1 MAATTEA
8 ETHAHSDDTPDTPDT
23 DPTPTTAPVP
33 AGSGRRLRLPGGVR
47 RAFALVVAAHPR
59 QLVVTAAAVAL
70 AAFVGGRPMSEVGLV
85 ALTVGLGQAI
95 LGWHNDIVDR
105 DADRAAGRTGKPL
118 ATGVLEPG
126 SVWFAIACATL
137 ALVPV
142 AVANGLVAAAAYL
155 VGLGIALVGNL
166 VLRGGVL
173 SWLPWALSFAT
184 YPVFLSY
191 GGLGGQHQGEPPVV
205 EMVVLA
211 ALLGVCVHVLR
222 ALPGLVQDNRDGR
235 RHLALRVAVRTGA
248 TRLLLLTSV
257 ATAAVLVGIAIT
269 AGTVGLTR

>member
-1 MAATTEA
+1 MAATTADEA
-8 ETHAHSDDTPDTPDT
+8 ETTPDSTPEDLT
-23 DPTPTTAPVP
+23 DGSPDAPP
-33 AGSGRRLRLPGGVR
+33 AAKARRLRVPAGVR
-47 RAFALVVAAHPR
+47 RAIALVVASHPK
-59 QLVVTAAAVAL
+59 QLVLTAGALAL
-70 AAFVGGRPMSEVGLV
+70 AAFVAGRPMAEVGLV
-85 ALTVGLGQAI
+85 ALTVALGQAI

-105 DADRAAGRTGKPL
+105 ATDEAAGRTDKPL

-126 SVWFAIACATL
+126 TAWFAIACATL
-137 ALVPV
+137 ALLPV
-142 AVANGLVAAAAYL
+142 VVANGLVAAAAYV
-155 VGLGIALVGNL
+155 VGLVVALLGNL

-173 SWLPWALSFAT
+173 SWLPWAVSFAT

-191 GGLGGQHQGEPPVV
+191 GGLGGQHQGEAPVV

-235 RHLALRVAVRTGA
+235 RHLALRVAIRTGA
-248 TRLLLLTSV
+248 TRLMLLTGV
-257 ATAAVLVGIAIT
+257 ATVAVLAGIAVT

>member
-8 ETHAHSDDTPDTPDT
+8 ETHERSDDTPDDDSTPAA
-23 DPTPTTAPVP
+23 APETG
-33 AGSGRRLRLPGGVR
+33 AGRRRLRLPGGVR
-47 RAFALVVAAHPR
+47 RALALVVAAHPR
-59 QLVVTAAAVAL
+59 QLVVTAGAVAL

-85 ALTVGLGQAI
+85 ALTVALGQAI

-105 DADRAAGRTGKPL
+105 QVDTAAGRTDKPL

-126 SVWFAIACATL
+126 TVWFAIATATL

-142 AVANGLVAAAAYL
+142 AVANGLVAAAAYV

-205 EMVVLA
+205 EMVALA

-235 RHLALRVAVRTGA
+235 RHLPLRVAVRTGA
-248 TRLLLLTSV
+248 TRLLLLASV
-257 ATAAVLVGIAIT
+257 ATAAVLAGIAIT
-269 AGTVGLTR
+269 AATVGLTR

>member
-8 ETHAHSDDTPDTPDT
+8 ETHAHSDDTPDTTDT
-23 DPTPTTAPVP
+23 DATPAAAP
-33 AGSGRRLRLPGGVR
+33 AGRRLRLPRGVR
-47 RAFALVVAAHPR
+47 RALAVVVAAHPR
-59 QLVVTAAAVAL
+59 QLVVTAAALAL

-85 ALTVGLGQAI
+85 ALTVALGQAI

-105 DADRAAGRTGKPL
+105 DADTAAGRTDKPL

-126 SVWFAIACATL
+126 TLWFAIACATL

-142 AVANGLVAAAAYL
+142 AVANGLVAAAAYVGGL
-155 VGLGIALVGNL
+155 VVALIGNV
-166 VLRGGVL
+166 VLRGGPL

-184 YPVFLSY
+184 YPAFLSY
-191 GGLGGQHQGEPPVV
+191 GGLGGQHQGEAPVV

-257 ATAAVLVGIAIT
+257 ATVAVLAGIAVT